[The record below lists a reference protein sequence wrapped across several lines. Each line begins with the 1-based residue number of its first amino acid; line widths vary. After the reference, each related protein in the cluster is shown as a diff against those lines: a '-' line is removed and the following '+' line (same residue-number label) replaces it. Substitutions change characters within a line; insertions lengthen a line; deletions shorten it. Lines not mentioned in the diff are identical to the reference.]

1 MDRAA
6 SSSLRRPRRTQAER
20 RAAARDRLLKAAAE
34 LIAECGLAAVTLAR
48 VGERAGYSRGIANH
62 HFGTKAALIEEL
74 ISQVEHEFVAATA
87 PVRSLDASVDELVT
101 TSSIFIG
108 LLEDLPAIHR
118 AFLVLWAS
126 AVADDE
132 LRPRMAASD
141 AAFRDAVTAIV
152 ERGKACGEVDD
163 SLDADTIAVM
173 LLGQLRGVALQHLIA
188 GDAIDLAHVGR
199 GLEAALR
206 ALLKPRES
214 GGARGPARRIAG
226 SRAAQHGRVPP

>member
-1 MDRAA
+1 MDDTVAA
-6 SSSLRRPRRTQAER
+6 TLPRRTQAER
-20 RAAARDRLLKAAAE
+20 RAAARDRLLQAAAE
-34 LIAECGLAAVTLAR
+34 LIAECGLASVTLAQ

-74 ISQVEHEFVAATA
+74 ISQVEEEFVAATA
-87 PVRSLDASVDELVT
+87 PVRNLDASVDELIA

-132 LRPRMAASD
+132 LRRRMAASD

-152 ERGKACGEVDD
+152 ERGKARGEVDD
-163 SLDADTIAVM
+163 GLDADIFAVM
-173 LLGQLRGVALQHLIA
+173 LLGQLRGLALQHLIA
-188 GDAIDLAHVGR
+188 GDEIDLAHARR
-199 GLEAALR
+199 GLEAAIR
-206 ALLKPRES
+206 ALLQPVEQQVTR
-214 GGARGPARRIAG
+214 
-226 SRAAQHGRVPP
+226 

>member
-1 MDRAA
+1 MDDTAA
-6 SSSLRRPRRTQAER
+6 TLPRRTQAER
-20 RAAARDRLLKAAAE
+20 RAAARDRLLQAAAE
-34 LIAECGLAAVTLAR
+34 LIAECGLAAVTLAQ

-62 HFGTKAALIEEL
+62 HFGAKAALIEEL
-74 ISQVEHEFVAATA
+74 ISQVEQEFVAATA

-141 AAFRDAVTAIV
+141 ATFRNAVTAIV
-152 ERGKACGEVDD
+152 ERGQARGEVDD
-163 SLDADTIAVM
+163 SLDADTFAVM
-173 LLGQLRGVALQHLIA
+173 LLGQLRGLALQHLIA
-188 GDAIDLAHVGR
+188 GDEIDLDHVR
-199 GLEAALR
+199 RSLEAAIR
-206 ALLKPRES
+206 ALLHPAEQRS
-214 GGARGPARRIAG
+214 SQRLSTNGGVAE
-226 SRAAQHGRVPP
+226 

>member
-1 MDRAA
+1 MDDTAA
-6 SSSLRRPRRTQAER
+6 ATLPRRTQAER
-20 RAAARDRLLKAAAE
+20 RAAARDRLLQGAAE
-34 LIAECGLAAVTLAR
+34 LIAECGLAAVTLAQ

-74 ISQVEHEFVAATA
+74 IRQVEEEFVATTA
-87 PVRSLDASVDELVT
+87 PVRNLGASVDELVT

-141 AAFRDAVTAIV
+141 ATFREAVTAIV
-152 ERGKACGEVDD
+152 ERGKARGEVDD
-163 SLDADTIAVM
+163 SLDADTFAVM
-173 LLGQLRGVALQHLIA
+173 LLGQLRGLALQHLIA
-188 GDAIDLAHVGR
+188 GDEIDLAHARR
-199 GLEAALR
+199 GLEAAIR
-206 ALLKPRES
+206 ALLQPVEQQVTR
-214 GGARGPARRIAG
+214 
-226 SRAAQHGRVPP
+226 